1 MRVNNYYCE
10 YSSTQ
15 KLIFYNKRNKK
26 IIVNGNVNYDES
38 IATVCLNIGMQ
49 LHGVLKM
56 VRINNVDASIKEY
69 QVIGFDRDQNI
80 ESNNDSKR
88 HYVVYLSS

>member
-1 MRVNNYYCE
+1 
-10 YSSTQ
+10 
-15 KLIFYNKRNKK
+15 
-26 IIVNGNVNYDES
+26 
-38 IATVCLNIGMQ
+38 MQ

-56 VRINNVDASIKEY
+56 VRINNLDASIKEY

-88 HYVVYLSS
+88 HYVVHLSS